1 MELRF
6 SVCSSIWGYTLFVF
20 YVCKIVIERSKN
32 LGKRPNL
39 NALDELFEKGIDF
52 HLTDGEYAAITGAS
66 LPEGTR
72 YLKRDSALAKKA
84 AKMGYIVAEVQ
95 EKPIIARI
103 VYLKK
108 KEK

>member
-1 MELRF
+1 M
-6 SVCSSIWGYTLFVF
+6 
-20 YVCKIVIERSKN
+20 
-32 LGKRPNL
+32 GKRPNL

-52 HLTDGEYAAITGAS
+52 HLTDREYAAITGAS
-66 LPEGTR
+66 LPEGTQ